1 MVTGTRWKNEAEIS
15 RIFDEK
21 GLRKRSDRSSL
32 SYLFKEFTLVPES
45 LFSLPTFLSPKL
57 LGIKENAYTDVN
69 TTDLTTLL
77 FGPPLVFQTHKNS
90 RFRCKNIR
98 GLAAPERFFSFSLY
112 SRPSYRILPDDT
124 RG

>member
-1 MVTGTRWKNEAEIS
+1 MKQKSREFLTRKVCENVLTVPPYPIYSKNS
-15 RIFDEK
+15 V
-21 GLRKRSDRSSL
+21 
-32 SYLFKEFTLVPES
+32 VPES

-57 LGIKENAYTDVN
+57 LGIKENAYTDIN
-69 TTDLTTLL
+69 TTD
-77 FGPPLVFQTHKNS
+77 LVFQTHKNS

-112 SRPSYRILPDDT
+112 FRPSYRILPDDT

>member
-1 MVTGTRWKNEAEIS
+1 MKQKSREFLTRKVCENVLTVPPYPIYSKNSPWS
-15 RIFDEK
+15 RNPSF
-21 GLRKRSDRSSL
+21 
-32 SYLFKEFTLVPES
+32 P
-45 LFSLPTFLSPKL
+45 PTFLSPKL

-112 SRPSYRILPDDT
+112 FRPSYRILPDDT

>member
-1 MVTGTRWKNEAEIS
+1 MKQKSREFLTRKVCENVLTVPPYPIYSKNS
-15 RIFDEK
+15 V
-21 GLRKRSDRSSL
+21 
-32 SYLFKEFTLVPES
+32 VPES

-69 TTDLTTLL
+69 TTDLTALL

-112 SRPSYRILPDDT
+112 FRPSYRILPDDT

>member
-1 MVTGTRWKNEAEIS
+1 MKQKSREFLTRKVCENVLTVPPYPIYSKNS
-15 RIFDEK
+15 V
-21 GLRKRSDRSSL
+21 
-32 SYLFKEFTLVPES
+32 VPES

-98 GLAAPERFFSFSLY
+98 GLAALGALFFFFFIFPPVLSY
-112 SRPSYRILPDDT
+112 SS
-124 RG
+124 G

>member
-45 LFSLPTFLSPKL
+45 LFSLSTFLSPKL

-98 GLAAPERFFSFSLY
+98 GLAAPECTLFFFFFIFPPVLSY
-112 SRPSYRILPDDT
+112 SS
-124 RG
+124 G